1 MSSWGLQVQCKLE
14 KEVTASGWDSQSP
27 QRTHGASDAHGIFT
41 DDTTWDNRAMYVQI
55 LEFKPV
61 YIHILGKIIT
71 AQEKNYGTCLQET
84 TWYLESLG
92 N

>member
-1 MSSWGLQVQCKLE
+1 
-14 KEVTASGWDSQSP
+14 
-27 QRTHGASDAHGIFT
+27 
-41 DDTTWDNRAMYVQI
+41 MYVQI

-61 YIHILGKIIT
+61 YIHILGKNIT